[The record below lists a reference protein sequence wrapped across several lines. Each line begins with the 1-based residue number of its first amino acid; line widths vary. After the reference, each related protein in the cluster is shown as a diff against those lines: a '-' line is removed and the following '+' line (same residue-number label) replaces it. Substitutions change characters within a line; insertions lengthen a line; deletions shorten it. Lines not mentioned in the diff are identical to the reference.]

1 MTTPE
6 EPRALGWP
14 RAEPIDGPI
23 VGLFDRER
31 LPTVLAA
38 IHRAGFG
45 PQARVLDGARG
56 DLAAQLRRAGVRP
69 RFALAADEPAVVV
82 LVNAPGRDA
91 RVAAVLEQAGAR
103 TIELETAVPRPPS
116 VSPPPSADVAVPPPP
131 SPDREIAGS

>member
-6 EPRALGWP
+6 APRPPGFPRAD
-14 RAEPIDGPI
+14 PIDGPI

-45 PQARVLDGARG
+45 PQARVLDGVRG
-56 DLAAQLRRAGVRP
+56 DLAAQLQRAGVRP

-82 LVNAPGRDA
+82 LVNAPGRGA
-91 RVAAVLEQAGAR
+91 RVAAVLEQVGAR
-103 TIELETAVPRPPS
+103 TIEVDTAVSRPPALS
-116 VSPPPSADVAVPPPP
+116 PPSADVAVPLPT
-131 SPDREIAGS
+131 SPGREIADS